1 MARYNYIV
9 TEITKR
15 CPYCGKTVGT
25 ETKADQTPPHLII
38 LLLAIFPITIPYWI
52 LRYLAFKNP
61 NFPKVGP
68 KTFQCPHCYLPIRT
82 DNYAVEDL
90 DSKNLF
96 LHKFKKW
103 IYISYVIGAVCGVCV
118 FGIIAGT
125 PVVSVLGLF
134 ALLSLIV
141 AVAIVIIYH
150 VKLEEIMH
158 PKPKAVEQPKQP
170 QKDIAQN
177 SVPSFFY
184 CRKCGT
190 KLPSDSRFCDKCG
203 TKLE

>member
-118 FGIIAGT
+118 WYYSRNSCGFGVGVICFTITHRCRGNCYY
-125 PVVSVLGLF
+125 
-134 ALLSLIV
+134 LSRKTGRNN
-141 AVAIVIIYH
+141 A
-150 VKLEEIMH
+150 
-158 PKPKAVEQPKQP
+158 PKTKG
-170 QKDIAQN
+170 
-177 SVPSFFY
+177 
-184 CRKCGT
+184 CRT
-190 KLPSDSRFCDKCG
+190 
-203 TKLE
+203 T